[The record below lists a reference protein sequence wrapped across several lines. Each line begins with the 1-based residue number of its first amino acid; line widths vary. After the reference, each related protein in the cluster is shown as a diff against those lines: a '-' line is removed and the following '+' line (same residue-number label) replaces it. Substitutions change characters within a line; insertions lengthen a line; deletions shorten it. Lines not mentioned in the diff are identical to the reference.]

1 MIQIS
6 NEKLTVTINPH
17 GAELQSIVRNDT
29 GLEYLW
35 SGDPAYWGKKS
46 PVLFP
51 VVGELKDNTYR
62 YNGRQY
68 TLGRHGFAR
77 EQLFAVTGQS
87 ADHARFH
94 LSDNEATRKVYP
106 FHFDFTIQY
115 LLQDDQLQVTYLVE
129 NLDEKELL
137 FSVGAHPAFKV
148 PLVPDTA
155 YEDYFLYFNKKESA
169 GIWPLSAGGQVE
181 SAPVPF
187 LEKTHELPLK
197 KSLFYNDA
205 LVFKDLSSTAISI
218 CSKRT
223 PHGLTLAF
231 EGFPYMGIWAAKD
244 ADFVC
249 IEPWCGIADSVTAS
263 GALEEKEGINRLAP
277 GKTFERTWTATIF

>member
-6 NEKLTVTINPH
+6 NEKLTVQINPQ
-17 GAELQSIVRNDT
+17 GAELQSIVRKDN

-35 SGDPAYWGKKS
+35 SGDPAFWGKKS

-51 VVGELKDNTYR
+51 IVGGLTDNTYH
-62 YNGRQY
+62 YNGQNY

-77 EQLFAVTGQS
+77 EQLFTVTEQ
-87 ADHARFH
+87 AEEHVILR
-94 LSDNEATRKVYP
+94 LSDNETTRKVYP

-115 LLQDDQLQVTYLVE
+115 LLQDDQLQVTYQVK
-129 NLDEKELL
+129 NQDDKTLL

-148 PLVPDTA
+148 PLTPDTT
-155 YEDYFLYFNKKESA
+155 YEDYYLYFNKEEEE
-169 GIWPLSAGGQVE
+169 GIWPLTAGGQIQ

-187 LEKTHELPLK
+187 LHQTHELPLK
-197 KSLFYNDA
+197 KSLFYKDA
-205 LVFKDLSSTAISI
+205 LVFKNLDSTAISI
-218 CSKRT
+218 KSHLTR
-223 PHGLTLAF
+223 HGLTLAF

-249 IEPWCGIADSVTAS
+249 IEPWCGIADSVDAT
-263 GALEEKEGINRLAP
+263 GALEEKEGINRLEP
-277 GKTFERTWTATIF
+277 GRLFERTWTATIF

>member
-6 NEKLTVTINPH
+6 NEKLTVLVSPQ

-35 SGDPAYWGKKS
+35 SGDPTFWGKKS

-51 VVGELKDNTYR
+51 IVGGLKDNTYQYR
-62 YNGRQY
+62 DDHY

-77 EQLFAVTGQS
+77 EQLFAVTEQGAEHVS
-87 ADHARFH
+87 LR

-106 FHFDFTIQY
+106 FRFDFTIQY
-115 LLQDDQLQVTYLVE
+115 LLQDDQLQVTYQVL
-129 NLDEKELL
+129 NRDDKTLF
-137 FSVGAHPAFKV
+137 FSVGAHPAFKL
-148 PLVPDTA
+148 PLVPDTT
-155 YEDYFLYFNKKESA
+155 YEDYYLYFNKEEDA

-181 SAPVPF
+181 TAPVPY
-187 LEKTHELPLK
+187 LQHTHELPLK

-205 LVFKDLSSTAISI
+205 LVFKQLASTAISI
-218 CSKRT
+218 KSNHT

-249 IEPWCGIADSVTAS
+249 IEPWCGIADSVDTN
-263 GALEEKEGINRLAP
+263 GELEEKEGINRLAP
-277 GKTFERTWTATIF
+277 DGLFERTWTATIF

>member
-6 NEKLTVTINPH
+6 NEKLTVQITPQ
-17 GAELQSIVRNDT
+17 GAELQSIVRKDN

-35 SGDPAYWGKKS
+35 SGDPAFWGKKS

-51 VVGELKDNTYR
+51 IVGGLTDNTYY
-62 YNGRQY
+62 YNGQSY

-77 EQLFAVTGQS
+77 EQLFTITAQGEEHVS
-87 ADHARFH
+87 LH
-94 LSDNEATRKVYP
+94 LSDNEETRKVYP

-115 LLQDDQLQVTYLVE
+115 LLQDDQLQVTYQVK
-129 NLDEKELL
+129 NRDDKTLL

-148 PLVPDTA
+148 PLTADTT
-155 YEDYFLYFNKKESA
+155 YEDYYLYFNKEEEE
-169 GIWPLSAGGQVE
+169 GIWPLTSGGQIK

-187 LEKTHELPLK
+187 LEHTHELPLK
-197 KSLFYNDA
+197 KSLFYSDA
-205 LVFKDLSSTAISI
+205 LVFKNLDSTAISI
-218 CSKRT
+218 KSHLT

-244 ADFVC
+244 ANFVC
-249 IEPWCGIADSVTAS
+249 IEPWCGIADSVDAT
-263 GALEEKEGINRLAP
+263 GELEEKEGINRLEP
-277 GKTFERTWTATIF
+277 GRLFERTWTATIF